1 LNGLLILGARE
12 DRRDL
17 KAEELS
23 LLDELIIN
31 ASVAIS
37 RAVLYQEVQSFNQTL
52 QQKVDLQTKEL
63 QVKILE
69 LQEARQKETDMID
82 IMGHELRTPATIVK
96 LNAQLLDKFD
106 KEIESDPQA
115 YKRYVDR

>member
-1 LNGLLILGARE
+1 
-12 DRRDL
+12 L

-23 LLDELIIN
+23 LLDELVIN

-106 KEIESDPQA
+106 KEI
-115 YKRYVDR
+115 V

>member
-1 LNGLLILGARE
+1 M
-12 DRRDL
+12 

-23 LLDELIIN
+23 LLDELVIN

-106 KEIESDPQA
+106 KEI
-115 YKRYVDR
+115 V